1 MNLSMLKGY
10 AKWLLKAGKTKLF
23 LELQKVQSPKSKSR
37 IPKHKSQAEFSDLV
51 AVAKELV
58 RNDDRNGLWL
68 GLMLMCGLRISEIE
82 HAVAGDDYVQVIG
95 KGDKERRIPAPA
107 WLLVGISQMKAKGRG
122 GWRQGRKVIDRN
134 LRKSLALSKF
144 HSLRHTYATI
154 LLHRGMQLDEIQVLL
169 GHEGIATTQIYAK
182 TKMPE
187 GVIELL
193 EK

>member
-122 GWRQGRKVIDRN
+122 GWRQGR
-134 LRKSLALSKF
+134 
-144 HSLRHTYATI
+144 
-154 LLHRGMQLDEIQVLL
+154 
-169 GHEGIATTQIYAK
+169 
-182 TKMPE
+182 
-187 GVIELL
+187 
-193 EK
+193 